1 MVAVVGGGWGGWAK
15 IGVGWGGLRLV
26 WGGWVETNWG
36 GLSRG
41 GWG

>member
-1 MVAVVGGGWGGWAK
+1 MVVGVDGLRSGWG
-15 IGVGWGGLRLV
+15 GVGWGGLRLF